1 MDHPRACGENFLQKV
16 EIPSRKGSP
25 PRVRGKLADFVK
37 DGITYADHPR
47 ACGENFGCPRN
58 RNRTG
63 GSPPRVRGK
72 PEAEAEA
79 VLKQRITPARAGK
92 TSPWTIGVP
101 RARNRI
107 TPARAGKTRR
117 IPLFTRVAHGGS
129 PPRVRGKLLRLRSQ
143 NSSLVRITPARAG
156 KTRGSKRRTCRC
168 RDHPRACGEN
178 AILPQRTWKYAGSP
192 PRVRGK
198 PRGRDR

>member
-92 TSPWTIGVP
+92 TSPWTIGFGAEQDHP
-101 RARNRI
+101 RACGENARNS
-107 TPARAGKTRR
+107 T
-117 IPLFTRVAHGGS
+117 FTVSHRGS
-129 PPRVRGKLLRLRSQ
+129 PPRVRGKLLLWFAKL
-143 NSSLVRITPARAG
+143 SLVRITPARAG

-178 AILPQRTWKYAGSP
+178 AILQQRTWKYAGSP

>member
-92 TSPWTIGVP
+92 TPRHRVP
-101 RARNRI
+101 RECNQDHPRACGENRVYLIKLYANGGSPPRVRGKLVYVTVYGKSTGI

-117 IPLFTRVAHGGS
+117 D
-129 PPRVRGKLLRLRSQ
+129 LRR
-143 NSSLVRITPARAG
+143 
-156 KTRGSKRRTCRC
+156 RRTE

>member
-92 TSPWTIGVP
+92 TSPWTIGFGAEQDHP
-101 RARNRI
+101 RACGENARNPLLPCR
-107 TPARAGKTRR
+107 TGDHPRACGENFCSGSQNYR
-117 IPLFTRVAHGGS
+117 LFGS
-129 PPRVRGKLLRLRSQ
+129 PPRVR
-143 NSSLVRITPARAG
+143 G